1 MLYIPPDRLIQAL
14 KNAGLSQKKIADL
27 SGTSESQISRILS
40 GDRGIGLELYLALYG
55 LWETVVKG
63 DKDGNE

>member
-1 MLYIPPDRLIQAL
+1 MVYIPPDRLIQAL

-40 GDRGIGLELYLALYG
+40 GDRGIGLELYMALHG
-55 LWETVVKG
+55 LWETIVKG
-63 DKDGNE
+63 GKDGNE

>member
-27 SGTSESQISRILS
+27 SGTSESQVSRILS

-55 LWETVVKG
+55 LWEAIVKG
-63 DKDGNE
+63 DKDGND

>member
-40 GDRGIGLELYLALYG
+40 GDRGIGLELYMALYG
-55 LWETVVKG
+55 LWETIVKG

>member
-1 MLYIPPDRLIQAL
+1 MIFIPPDRLIQAL
-14 KNAGLSQKKIADL
+14 KNAGLSQKKIAEL

-40 GDRGIGLELYLALYG
+40 GDRGIGLELYMTLYG
-55 LWETVVKG
+55 LWETIVKG

>member
-55 LWETVVKG
+55 LWEAIVKG